1 MAVAREFIISTNIG
15 GHKKIL
21 LVEDE
26 PVISMAEKM
35 VLEKSGYEVLT
46 ALTGEKAI
54 QIIGEDPGIDLVLMD
69 INLGPGIDGTEAAS
83 RILGKRDLPLVF
95 LSSHTEPD
103 IVSRTEGIS
112 SYGYI
117 VKSSGKTV
125 LLASIKMAFR
135 LFDARTGLRDREAHY
150 HALFDSLRQV
160 QEQLAESQA
169 ELRAIHDSAPL
180 LMCVVD
186 KDRKVL
192 YANPAFTDFTGISEA
207 ELKGGSACGVF
218 GCINALEDDRG
229 CGFGMSCDACVLREA
244 MEDTLAT
251 GAEHRNIEYTTTF
264 FNKGVRKETFMLGST
279 ALIDSFDP
287 PRLLLC
293 LFDITER
300 TRAEEQVRALLE
312 DKEILLKETHH
323 RVKNNMTLIYSLL
336 SLQAGEQGDP
346 GSRNAL
352 EEAAG
357 RMQSMMVLYDRLYRS
372 DNFKEL
378 NMRDFLPPLIQ
389 EIIQV
394 YHTNLT
400 VRTEINIEDFMLD
413 AKLLSPIG
421 IIINEMI
428 TNSMKYAFKDR
439 TAGLISVSVAKNGS
453 EITLTYKDD
462 GNGIPETTSL
472 ENSKGFGMQLIG
484 MLVRQIGGTITLS
497 RNGGTKY
504 AVAFR
509 VEKG

>member
-1 MAVAREFIISTNIG
+1 MAGAREFPIHKPID
-15 GHKKIL
+15 GHKTIL

-26 PVISMAEKM
+26 PIISMAEKLI
-35 VLEKSGYEVLT
+35 LEKSGYQVLT
-46 ALTGEKAI
+46 TLSGEKAI
-54 QIIGEDPGIDLVLMD
+54 QAIEEEPGIDLILMD
-69 INLGPGIDGTEAAS
+69 INLGAGIDGTEAAS
-83 RILGKRDLPLVF
+83 RILEKRDLPIVF
-95 LSSHTEPD
+95 LSSHTEQD

-117 VKSSGKTV
+117 VKNSGKTV

-135 LFDARTGLRDREAHY
+135 LFDARNGLRNREAHY
-150 HALFDSLRQV
+150 HSLFDGLTQI
-160 QEQLAESQA
+160 QEQLAESRA
-169 ELRAIHDSAPL
+169 ELKAIYDTAPV

-186 KDRKVL
+186 ENRRVL
-192 YANPAFTDFTGISEA
+192 YANPAFTAFTGISEA
-207 ELKGGSACGVF
+207 ELKGGSACGIF
-218 GCINALEDDRG
+218 GCINALEDPRG
-229 CGFGMSCDACVLREA
+229 CGFGMSCDACTLREA
-244 MEDTLAT
+244 MEDTLKT
-251 GAEHRNIEYTTTF
+251 GTEHRDVEYNTTF
-264 FNKGVRKETFMLGST
+264 FNNGVRKETSMLGST
-279 ALIDSFDP
+279 VLIDSFDP

-293 LFDITER
+293 LYDITER
-300 TRAEEQVRALLE
+300 TLAERQVRALLGE
-312 DKEILLKETHH
+312 KELLLRETHH
-323 RVKNNMTLIYSLL
+323 RVKNNMTLINSLL
-336 SLQAGEQGDP
+336 GLQAREQVDA
-346 GSRNAL
+346 GSRKAL
-352 EEAAG
+352 EDAAG

-394 YHTNLT
+394 YRTKLT
-400 VRTEINIEDFMLD
+400 VRTEVNIEDFMLD

-439 TAGLISVSVAKNGS
+439 AQGLISISVAKNGG

-472 ENSKGFGMQLIG
+472 ENSKGFGMQLID
-484 MLVRQIGGTITLS
+484 MLVQQIGGTITLS

-504 AVAFR
+504 VISFM
-509 VEKG
+509 VEQV